1 MAELGAPA
9 WITTAVLAGLVVLFA
24 TEKLR
29 PDIVAV
35 LGLVVLA
42 ASGVVDVSSALTGFA
57 HPAVVTVVAF
67 FVLSSA
73 ISDAGVPQAIAQFLF
88 RITGSSQ
95 SALTLLIMSTVGTMS
110 AFINNIAASLI
121 LLPAVNRLARTANIS
136 ALKLMMPLSFGSLLG
151 GLATLIGTPPNI
163 IAADLLAESGAGSL
177 RMFDYAPTG
186 LAVMA
191 TGMVYFV
198 FIGRH
203 LLPDR
208 PAQGEAARVEQ
219 ARDFLFILKVNGKF
233 ERPGSTLMELA
244 WRARYDVSVLEIR
257 RGGQRL
263 RTVSP
268 RDQVFIGDSL
278 VISGEYEDVMRLAQL
293 DGIEYARTAGG
304 ALGPDETTV
313 VSELVATPWFEANVN
328 TLTDYAFG
336 SRYGGLVLGIWRH
349 GRRMTTNLA
358 RTRIRTGDVLLVQL
372 PREGLSAL
380 AGDDHFL
387 LMRQR
392 TDHREKVKPT
402 AVRALLVLAG
412 VVTVAALG
420 LTHIAVAVLGG
431 ILALLALRVI
441 SSQRLYEAIDWRLPV
456 LIGAMIPIGSAMQS
470 TGVAGAVADQIAA
483 LAAGT
488 GPYVLV
494 AVIFLATAL
503 LTQAVANASAVV
515 IMAPIALELSSSP
528 DLGVSATALM
538 ITVAIAAST
547 AFITPFGHQANLLV
561 YNAGGY
567 KYLEFTRVGL
577 PLTLLVMAVTVL
589 MVQWVWPV

>member
-9 WITTAVLAGLVVLFA
+9 WITSGVLAGLVVLFA
-24 TEKLR
+24 SEKFR

-42 ASGVVDVSSALTGFA
+42 GAGIIDVTSALTGFA

-67 FVLSSA
+67 FILSSA
-73 ISDAGVPQAIAQFLF
+73 IADAGVPQAIARGLF
-88 RITGSSQ
+88 RISGSSQ
-95 SALTLLIMSTVGTMS
+95 SVLTLLIMSTVGVMS

-121 LLPAVNRLARTANIS
+121 LLPAVNRLARTARIS

-163 IAADLLAESGAGSL
+163 IAADLLAEAGAGRL
-177 RMFDYAPTG
+177 RMFDFAPTG

-191 TGMVYFV
+191 TGMIYFLLV
-198 FIGRH
+198 GRR

-208 PAQGEAARVEQ
+208 PAQGETALVEQ
-219 ARDFLFILKVNGKF
+219 ARDFLFQLQVTGRF
-233 ERPGSTLMELA
+233 PDPGATLLELA
-244 WRARYDVSVLEIR
+244 WRGQYNISVLEIR
-257 RGGQRL
+257 RSGRRL
-263 RTVSP
+263 RTISP
-268 RDQVFIGDSL
+268 RDHIYIGDTL
-278 VISGEYEDVMRLAQL
+278 IISGAYDDVIRLART
-293 DGIEYARTAGG
+293 DGIEHGRPAGG
-304 ALGPDETTV
+304 PLNHDETTV
-313 VSELVATPWFEANVN
+313 VSELVATPWFESNANS
-328 TLTDYAFG
+328 LTDYAFG
-336 SRYGGLVLGIWRH
+336 SRYGGVVLGIWRH
-349 GRRMTTNLA
+349 GRRLTTNLA

-372 PREGLSAL
+372 PRDGLSAL
-380 AGDDHFL
+380 ASDDHFL

-392 TDHREKVKPT
+392 TDHLEKIKPS
-402 AVRALLVLAG
+402 ALRALVVLVG

-456 LIGAMIPIGSAMQS
+456 LIGAMIPIGGAMQS
-470 TGVAGAVADQIAA
+470 TGVAGAVADQIASF
-483 LAAGT
+483 AAGA
-488 GPYVLV
+488 GPYALV
-494 AVIFLATAL
+494 AVIFVTTAV

-515 IMAPIALELSSSP
+515 IMAPIALELSSP
-528 DLGVSATALM
+528 DLGVSATGLM
-538 ITVAIAAST
+538 ITVAVAAST

-567 KYLEFTRVGL
+567 RYLEFTRVGL
-577 PLTLLVMAVTVL
+577 PLTLLVMGVTVL